1 MIDESCLEPIV
12 SIAMLTYN
20 HEEYIGQAIESV
32 LMQQT
37 NFEFKLIIAE
47 DCSTDKTRE
56 IIIEYQKKFPNRIK
70 LILQNINVGAN
81 INNKDLLTSL
91 EGKYVAA
98 LEGDDYWID
107 PLKLQKQV
115 DFLENN
121 PVYGLVHT
129 NNKVF
134 LQSQNQF
141 QLDKREV
148 TAEENLFERLIFDS
162 NPIATLTV
170 CMRRNILL
178 EFLKEVEEKGN
189 TILISDYPIWVYF
202 SSKSKIKYLDEV
214 TAVYR
219 VLQESASQ
227 SSNPQKKIAF
237 IENQRK
243 QALFFLPQERAIEY
257 DLAFYKKHSF
267 TFRRFAEI
275 QKKKYI
281 RKLFFNNR
289 KYLDYIVFGLHGF
302 VENRHILIRMIHK
315 LQNRITY

>member
-1 MIDESCLEPIV
+1 MAIPMISV
-12 SIAMLTYN
+12 VMLTYG
-20 HEEYIGQAIESV
+20 HENYIAEAIEGV
-32 LMQQT
+32 LMQECD
-37 NFEFKLIIAE
+37 FEVELIIAN
-47 DCSTDKTRE
+47 DCSPDKTDDVIKE
-56 IIIEYQKKFPNRIK
+56 MIKTHPNSSWIK
-70 LILQNINVGAN
+70 YTNHEGNLGMVSNFIWALKSAR
-81 INNKDLLTSL
+81 
-91 EGKYVAA
+91 GKYIAIC
-98 LEGDDYWID
+98 EGDDYWID
-107 PLKLQKQV
+107 PFKLQKQV

-121 PVYGLVHT
+121 PEYGLVHT

-178 EFLKEVEEKGN
+178 EFLKEVEENGS
-189 TILISDYPIWVYF
+189 TILISDYPIWVWF
-202 SSKSKIKYLDEV
+202 ALKSKIKYLDEV

-219 VLQESASQ
+219 ILEESASQ
-227 SSNPQKKIAF
+227 SKNPSKKIAF
-237 IENQRK
+237 LENHRK

-281 RKLFFNNR
+281 SKLFFNNR

-302 VENRHILIRMIHK
+302 VENRHILIRIIHK